1 VPDVIVSCSDVDE
14 PETPT
19 GPVLAGL
26 RVGGTQLYSVHAL
39 ASGYAIHYPGL
50 CEFRV
55 SADARRVSCLIGP
68 ECNEGLVAVLLT
80 GTITAF
86 LLVLRGYA
94 VLHGSAVLWQ
104 GSTVVFVGPAGSGKT
119 TVAALCCA
127 AGAQLVNDDVIPL
140 ATSPDGVVCVGL
152 ASELRLRHAASTIVE
167 LFPTAPKT
175 RGTPDG
181 RLGLLAPEAQT
192 ESNTVS
198 AVVLPRPTRGA
209 SHLTTRRLVPSL
221 ALEELLANVRVPGE
235 TGPPFQAKRFLT
247 VADLAATVPVME
259 AEIPWGPPFRTDLVS
274 QLFDAVV
281 RPG

>member
-1 VPDVIVSCSDVDE
+1 
-14 PETPT
+14 
-19 GPVLAGL
+19 
-26 RVGGTQLYSVHAL
+26 
-39 ASGYAIHYPGL
+39 
-50 CEFRV
+50 
-55 SADARRVSCLIGP
+55 LIGP

-152 ASELRLRHAASTIVE
+152 ASELRLRHAASAIVE

-192 ESNTVS
+192 ESNAVS